1 MKSAQLTT
9 VFASPVA
16 TFFAGILL
24 SGALVGANAVEPSD
38 EQESQREKLAK
49 ETQNPVTNLTVRS
62 GPNPGTMV
70 KHTAVTVTGLV
81 TILNEAPFWLSF
93 YAA

>member
-16 TFFAGILL
+16 TFFAAILL
-24 SGALVGANAVEPSD
+24 SGALVGANAAEPSD

-49 ETQNPVTNLTVRS
+49 ETQKPRYQPHRS
-62 GPNPGTMV
+62 FRPEPRNNG
-70 KHTAVTVTGLV
+70 
-81 TILNEAPFWLSF
+81 EAHRSNCNRFSNHS
-93 YAA
+93 